1 MLEIHDLQKSFGD
14 LHVLRGINLNIQ
26 KGDVVAV
33 LGSSGSGKTTLL
45 RCMNFLEHAD
55 AGTMVFDGQQVELS
69 RITHAQIH
77 ALRRRTGF
85 VFQNYNL
92 FANKTALQN
101 VTEGLVIA
109 RKMDKHQ
116 ADEIAR
122 AALDKVGMGDRCDH
136 YPSQLSG
143 GQQQRVSIARALAG
157 NPAVILADEPTGA
170 LDSHTGREVLGML
183 QQLHRQGNT
192 VVLITHDNSIAVQA
206 QRIIRLEDGRVVYDG
221 DALAPEAI
229 VQPTLNFEPAEQEG
243 DA

>member
-101 VTEGLVIA
+101 VTERRYVNY
-109 RKMDKHQ
+109 KD
-116 ADEIAR
+116 
-122 AALDKVGMGDRCDH
+122 
-136 YPSQLSG
+136 
-143 GQQQRVSIARALAG
+143 
-157 NPAVILADEPTGA
+157 
-170 LDSHTGREVLGML
+170 
-183 QQLHRQGNT
+183 
-192 VVLITHDNSIAVQA
+192 
-206 QRIIRLEDGRVVYDG
+206 
-221 DALAPEAI
+221 
-229 VQPTLNFEPAEQEG
+229 
-243 DA
+243 

>member
-14 LHVLRGINLNIQ
+14 LHVLRGIDLNIQ

-92 FANKTALQN
+92 FA
-101 VTEGLVIA
+101 IA
-109 RKMDKHQ
+109 GVS
-116 ADEIAR
+116 IN
-122 AALDKVGMGDRCDH
+122 
-136 YPSQLSG
+136 LSG
-143 GQQQRVSIARALAG
+143 LAIAAIAGILLNALLPGNDYQFDEGSNEPESASLRV
-157 NPAVILADEPTGA
+157 
-170 LDSHTGREVLGML
+170 
-183 QQLHRQGNT
+183 
-192 VVLITHDNSIAVQA
+192 
-206 QRIIRLEDGRVVYDG
+206 
-221 DALAPEAI
+221 
-229 VQPTLNFEPAEQEG
+229 
-243 DA
+243 